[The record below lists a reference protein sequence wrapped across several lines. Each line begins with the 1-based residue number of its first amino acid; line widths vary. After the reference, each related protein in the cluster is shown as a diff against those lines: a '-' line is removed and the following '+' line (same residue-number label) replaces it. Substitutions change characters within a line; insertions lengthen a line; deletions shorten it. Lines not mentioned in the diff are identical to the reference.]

1 MNYRITPLLMSGLLL
16 FPGSISMAA
25 DEVPDRS
32 TIPFEHKWDLSHLYL
47 SDQAWEEAVGQTP
60 KMIEGVQKYKGTLGD
75 SAETILECFQAR
87 DDLNRNLSRIY
98 AYARMHLDTDQTNG
112 QYQTMQGKAQSVLSE
127 AGAAAS
133 FIEPELLTL
142 PEDVLEEYTMDP
154 RFKDYKVYLQE
165 LLRQKAHLL
174 SPAEEKILAATST
187 IGAAPQNIFGA
198 LSYGDMKFPSVSND
212 KGEAF
217 VLSEG
222 RFGTLVKS
230 PDRKVRKEAFETLLT
245 TYSQYRT
252 TYAAL
257 LSSSVQKDHFYSSQR
272 KYESDL
278 DGALSPNLI
287 PTSVYHNLVDRVND
301 RLPLLHRYMGIKKKA
316 MGLEELHLYDLY
328 VPIQENP
335 FGPFSYDQGV
345 QVMMAGLAPLGE
357 EYVGDLKKGM
367 TSGWIDRYENKGKRS
382 GAYSWG
388 VYGAHPFVLLNYQNK
403 LDDVLT
409 LSHEMGHAMH
419 SYYSQ
424 KYQPYSNSD
433 YTIFCAEV
441 ASTTNEALV
450 LRHLLKNAK
459 TKEERIFLLTQ
470 MAESIRTTLYRQTL
484 FAEFEIYIHG
494 VVQEKGSITADD
506 MEVKWVELYK
516 KYYGSDVVIDEVVKS
531 EWSRIPHF
539 YRDFY
544 VYQYATGISAA
555 WAFADQI
562 EQKGDAGRDAYLK
575 FLQSGSSEDSITIL
589 KNAGVDMSTPA
600 PIEATLKQFEWV
612 LDELEKELGK

>member
-1 MNYRITPLLMSGLLL
+1 M
-16 FPGSISMAA
+16 
-25 DEVPDRS
+25 
-32 TIPFEHKWDLSHLYL
+32 
-47 SDQAWEEAVGQTP
+47 
-60 KMIEGVQKYKGTLGD
+60 
-75 SAETILECFQAR
+75 
-87 DDLNRNLSRIY
+87 
-98 AYARMHLDTDQTNG
+98 
-112 QYQTMQGKAQSVLSE
+112 
-127 AGAAAS
+127 
-133 FIEPELLTL
+133 
-142 PEDVLEEYTMDP
+142 
-154 RFKDYKVYLQE
+154 
-165 LLRQKAHLL
+165 
-174 SPAEEKILAATST
+174 
-187 IGAAPQNIFGA
+187 
-198 LSYGDMKFPSVSND
+198 
-212 KGEAF
+212 
-217 VLSEG
+217 
-222 RFGTLVKS
+222 
-230 PDRKVRKEAFETLLT
+230 
-245 TYSQYRT
+245 
-252 TYAAL
+252 
-257 LSSSVQKDHFYSSQR
+257 
-272 KYESDL
+272 
-278 DGALSPNLI
+278 
-287 PTSVYHNLVDRVND
+287 
-301 RLPLLHRYMGIKKKA
+301 
-316 MGLEELHLYDLY
+316 
-328 VPIQENP
+328 
-335 FGPFSYDQGV
+335 
-345 QVMMAGLAPLGE
+345 
-357 EYVGDLKKGM
+357 
-367 TSGWIDRYENKGKRS
+367 
-382 GAYSWG
+382 
-388 VYGAHPFVLLNYQNK
+388 
-403 LDDVLT
+403 LT